1 MLRLRIITAVIGLPL
16 LIAAIWFGAPWFT
29 VIVAAM
35 AAIGSFE
42 FYRMADNLG
51 ARPTWVFGVIWTTA
65 LVFSQHYRYSE
76 LMQLLIALGIV
87 IPAIW
92 VLSRRN
98 RERALISWALTI
110 AGILYIGWM
119 MSWWVGLRE
128 LELGREWVFFG
139 LFATFANDTSA
150 FFCGRTW
157 GTRPLA
163 PSISPAKTWQG
174 AIAGGVATIIAAI
187 ALKTIL
193 RLPSTHL
200 QISLLGLLISIFAQL
215 GDLLESLFKRNV
227 GVKDSGKLL
236 PGHGGI
242 LDRIDSLIFTG
253 FIVYY
258 WVIFTGAQY
267 YG

>member
-1 MLRLRIITAVIGLPL
+1 MLRLRVITAVIGLPL
-16 LIAAIWFGAPWFT
+16 LVAAIWFGAPWFT

-42 FYRMADNLG
+42 FYRMADNLNSQPL
-51 ARPTWVFGVIWTTA
+51 RIFGVVWTAA
-65 LVFSQHYRYSE
+65 LVISQHSRDSI
-76 LMQLLIALGIV
+76 LVPLLVTLGIV

-92 VLSRRN
+92 ILIRRN
-98 RERALISWALTI
+98 RERAFISWTVTV

-119 MSWWVGLRE
+119 MSWWVGLRT

-139 LFATFANDTSA
+139 LFTTFANDTCA
-150 FFCGRTW
+150 FFCGRAW

-174 AIAGGVATIIAAI
+174 AIGGGIATIIAAL
-187 ALKTIL
+187 ALKAIFH
-193 RLPSTHL
+193 LPSTYL
-200 QISLLGLLISIFAQL
+200 QISLLGCLISIFAQL

-258 WVIFTGAQY
+258 WVMLTHP
-267 YG
+267 